1 LAFEDVHGDPK
12 LYSKLRN
19 EPNTC
24 DESIGFSPHILQLI
38 FDSSAKTIHG
48 ENDGLCQQIIMEN

>member
-1 LAFEDVHGDPK
+1 METPK